1 MDSLSNF
8 FQESTMSQTIRSIGG
23 AQPAAAIDPATT
35 ALVLIDFQNE
45 YYDGRLPIPDGA
57 AALRNA
63 AQLMRLA
70 DAQGMPVFHIQ
81 HIGAAGGPLFADGS
95 ALAEI
100 HPGLAP
106 QPRHHV
112 LRKTTVSSFAS
123 TDLHAQLQARGVRT
137 LIIAGL
143 MTHMCVSTTTRDAR
157 QFGAKSYNVLV
168 AADAC
173 ATRDIDAWDG
183 NGVISHRDLHHVTL
197 TALSDNFAQVLNT
210 ADLLALPVQ
219 ASTQLRSA

>member
-1 MDSLSNF
+1 M
-8 FQESTMSQTIRSIGG
+8 QTQTIRSIAGVRRAG
-23 AQPAAAIDPATT
+23 SIDPAST

-45 YYDGRLPIPDGA
+45 YYSGRLPIPDGL

-63 AQLMRLA
+63 LRLVAHA
-70 DAQGMPVFHIQ
+70 DAHGMPVFHIQ
-81 HIGAAGGPLFADGS
+81 HIGAASGPLFADGS
-95 ALAEI
+95 AMAEI
-100 HPGLAP
+100 HPALAP
-106 QPRHHV
+106 ARPPSQHHV

-123 TDLHAQLQARGVRT
+123 TDLHAQLQARGIRT
-137 LIIAGL
+137 LLIAGL

-157 QFGAKSYNVLV
+157 QFGALSYDVLL

-183 NGVISHRDLHHVTL
+183 AGVVSHRELHHATL
-197 TALSDNFAQVLNT
+197 TALADNFAQVMNT

-219 ASTQLRSA
+219 AGAQLRSA

>member
-1 MDSLSNF
+1 
-8 FQESTMSQTIRSIGG
+8 MSPTIRSIAG
-23 AQPAAAIDPATT
+23 ARPATAIDPAST

-45 YYDGRLPIPDGA
+45 YYSGRLPIPDGE
-57 AALRNA
+57 AALGNA
-63 AQLMRLA
+63 ARLMRLA

-81 HIGAAGGPLFADGS
+81 HIGAAAGPLFADGS

-100 HPGLAP
+100 HADLAP
-106 QPRHHV
+106 QPHHQV
-112 LRKTTVSSFAS
+112 LRKTTTSSFAS
-123 TDLHAQLQARGVRT
+123 TDLHAQLQARGIRT

-143 MTHMCVSTTTRDAR
+143 MTHMCVSTATRDAR
-157 QFGAKSYNVLV
+157 QFGAKSYNVLL

-183 NGVISHRDLHHVTL
+183 NGVVSHRDLHRVTL

-210 ADLLALPVQ
+210 AEVLALPVQ
-219 ASTQLRSA
+219 VSAQLRSA